1 MPRQTRL
8 YLVRYDGTTGNYP
21 SNHNGNRAK
30 GIEKLKNI
38 LRGKEAGEWAIA
50 YIYDAQTPT
59 GTPPLFAFHPSEGVR
74 EITKERAEQLRA
86 KANQG
91 VNAYKYRAY
100 CIPRIEEQVQG
111 AAPYPIKVR
120 TVQQAVQELR
130 AKDLEKIILYDK
142 ANNPVQTIT
151 NQ

>member
-8 YLVRYDGTTGNYP
+8 YIVRYDGTTGNYP

-38 LRGKEAGEWAIA
+38 LRGKEAGKWAIA

-59 GTPPLFAFHPSEGVR
+59 GTPPLCAFHPSEGV
-74 EITKERAEQLRA
+74 KEQLRT

-100 CIPRIEEQVQG
+100 CIRRIEQQIQG
-111 AAPYPIKVR
+111 DTAYTIKIN

-130 AKDLEKIILYDK
+130 AKNLEKIILYDK